1 MRRVYAVAAATF
13 FAALLVCVCGVS
25 AHAQTAGTVQAQAP
39 KDNDHTLQAMRDE
52 MERSKTRLEL
62 KIPGMEHAQDP
73 YYIEYRL
80 LDLDV
85 REVVAEFGALVN
97 TRQTRNRFMDV
108 AARVGDYKLDSS
120 NFVSDDGFR
129 GFIGPT
135 GSVGIDRDYDSLRQD
150 LWIATDQAFKEAVET
165 YSRKQA
171 YLSSLARQSD
181 IDDFAKAQ
189 PLQLI
194 EPLVAPDWS
203 SRNWEQEA
211 RDTSAALRSFP
222 QIYEA
227 RVTYYLVYATE
238 YLLTSEGT
246 EIRTNRCFAAI
257 ESGMNTL
264 ADDGMQVNHLYAAYA
279 QKPADL
285 PSVDAVRKALN
296 VTGSEL
302 MAMRAAPP
310 AQDYTGPVLFEAR
323 AAAPLLAQVLTPA
336 INGARPPLS
345 FTPVM
350 EQLLTGLGGK
360 SDWVGRMGSRVMPAT
375 VSLID
380 DPGAREFHG
389 MALLGAYAV
398 DDEGVHAQKV
408 TIVDS
413 GNVKELL
420 MSRRPGPDSDMS
432 NGHGRSA
439 FLNDAKPTMSNL
451 FFKSTETQ
459 SAADLKKKFIDECR
473 SEKLPYCMVIR
484 EMDNPSISLLHQD
497 DFSELLASFGGG
509 AGTGDR
515 LPLIIYKIYPE
526 DGREEMVRGA
536 RIIGLNTRMLRNL
549 GGIGN
554 DDFVYNYMQS
564 QVSGFAGTA
573 LGAFGSAQSGLPAS
587 LVAPSLLFDDLEVR
601 GARGEPKRL
610 PLLPAPPLNA
620 D

>member
-1 MRRVYAVAAATF
+1 
-13 FAALLVCVCGVS
+13 
-25 AHAQTAGTVQAQAP
+25 
-39 KDNDHTLQAMRDE
+39 MRDE
-52 MERSKTRLEL
+52 MARSKTRLEL
-62 KIPGMEHAQDP
+62 QIPGAPQPQRP
-73 YYIEYRL
+73 YYVEYRL

-85 REVVAEFGALVN
+85 REVVGEFGALVSSN
-97 TRQTRNRFMDV
+97 RLRQRFMDV
-108 AARVGDYKLDSS
+108 EARVGNYKLDSS
-120 NFVSDDGFR
+120 NFVGEDGFR
-129 GFIGPT
+129 GFIGSS
-135 GSVGIDRDYDSLRQD
+135 GSVGIDRDYNSLRQD

-181 IDDFAKAQ
+181 IDDFSKAS

-194 EPLVAPDWS
+194 DPLVTPDWS
-203 SRNWEQEA
+203 NRNWEQEA
-211 RDTSAALRSFP
+211 RETSGSLRAFS
-222 QIYEA
+222 QIYES

-246 EIRTNRCFAAI
+246 EIRTNRCYAAI
-257 ESGMNTL
+257 EAGMNTL
-264 ADDGMQVNHLYAAYA
+264 AGDGVQVNHLYASYA
-279 QKPADL
+279 RKPADL
-285 PSVDAVRKALN
+285 PSVDAVQKALN

-302 MAMRAAPP
+302 MAMRAALP
-310 AQDYTGPVLFEAR
+310 AQDYNGPVLFEAR

-336 INGARPPLS
+336 INGSRPPVS

-360 SDWVGRMGSRVMPAT
+360 SDWVGRMGARVLPGT
-375 VSLID
+375 VSLVD
-380 DPGAREFHG
+380 DPSAEEFHG
-389 MALLGAYAV
+389 TPLLGGYSV
-398 DDEGVHAQKV
+398 DDEGVSAQKV

-459 SAADLKKKFIDECR
+459 SAANLKKKFLDECR
-473 SEKLPYCMVIR
+473 AEKLPYCIIVR
-484 EMDNPSISLLHQD
+484 EMDNPSLSLLHQE
-497 DFSELLASFGGG
+497 DFSELLASYGGG

-564 QVSGFAGTA
+564 QQSGFAGTA
-573 LGAFGSAQSGLPAS
+573 LGAFGSAQAGLPAS
-587 LVAPSLLFDDLEVR
+587 LVAPSLLFDELEVR

-610 PLLPAPPLNA
+610 PLLPAPSLTG

>member
-1 MRRVYAVAAATF
+1 VRRAKAVAGLT
-13 FAALLVCVCGVS
+13 LLS
-25 AHAQTAGTVQAQAP
+25 AVLSCAVVTRAQTSPAP

-52 MERSKTRLEL
+52 MARSKTRLEL
-62 KIPGMEHAQDP
+62 QIPGSAQPQRP
-73 YYIEYRL
+73 YYVEYRL

-85 REVVAEFGALVN
+85 REVVAEFGALLS
-97 TRQTRNRFMDV
+97 TSHTRNRFMDV

-120 NFVSDDGFR
+120 NFISDDGFR

-181 IDDFAKAQ
+181 IDDFEKVDSIQ
-189 PLQLI
+189 VI
-194 EPLVAPDWS
+194 DPLVAPDWS
-203 SRNWEQEA
+203 NRNWEQEA
-211 RDTSAALRSFP
+211 RETSGALRAFP

-246 EIRTNRCFAAI
+246 EIRTSRSYAAI
-257 ESGMNTL
+257 ETGMNTL
-264 ADDGMQVNHLYAAYA
+264 ADDGMQLNHMYSAYA
-279 QKPADL
+279 PKPADL

-296 VTGSEL
+296 VTGTEL
-302 MAMRAAPP
+302 MAMRDAQP

-336 INGARPPLS
+336 INGARPPVS

-350 EQLLTGLGGK
+350 EQLLSGLGGR
-360 SDWVGRMGSRVMPAT
+360 SDWVGRMGARVLPGT
-375 VSLID
+375 VSLVD
-380 DPGAREFHG
+380 DPNAKEFHG
-389 MALLGAYAV
+389 APLIGSYSV
-398 DDEGVHAQKV
+398 DDEGVRAQKV
-408 TIVDS
+408 TIVDG

-420 MSRRPGPDSDMS
+420 MSRRPGPDSDQS

-451 FFKSTETQ
+451 FFNSTETQ
-459 SAADLKKKFIDECR
+459 SPADLKKKFLDECR
-473 SEKLPYCMVIR
+473 SEKLPYCLVVR

-515 LPLIIYKIYPE
+515 LPLIVYKIYPD
-526 DGREEMVRGA
+526 DGRQEMVRGA

-610 PLLPAPPLNA
+610 PLLPAPQMTAGN
-620 D
+620 